1 MAMGGWRDCKVTAK
15 YRVEYCDYVPQAH
28 LMMKGPGGRSVVGR
42 LRAILDTA
50 IIPADGR
57 VLTHA
62 IRLGDRQI
70 TR

>member
-1 MAMGGWRDCKVTAK
+1 MV
-15 YRVEYCDYVPQAH
+15 
-28 LMMKGPGGRSVVGR
+28 KGPGGRSVVGR

-50 IIPADGR
+50 IIPADDR